1 MHSSAAAIDGSFS
14 CTRSLASRPVDPLTV
29 GRQCS
34 EEYSTSAF
42 GPLLL
47 FRVWVG
53 LQATSHVADVHADAY
68 VCDCFQSLNAT
79 WSALLSVA
87 IVNGKR
93 SLRAVVLRNQ
103 LTIGVA
109 YSPAHNM
116 ESQRQRHR
124 ETGRRAGGRVG
135 RQARRQAEALQ

>member
-1 MHSSAAAIDGSFS
+1 MLRGQSVGWHTGCQPTTVRCTSTLDMHSSAAAIDGSFS

-34 EEYSTSAF
+34 EEYSTSA
-42 GPLLL
+42 L
-47 FRVWVG
+47 
-53 LQATSHVADVHADAY
+53 Y

-93 SLRAVVLRNQ
+93 SLRAVVLHTPRN
-103 LTIGVA
+103 LRGTDT
-109 YSPAHNM
+109 
-116 ESQRQRHR
+116 ERQ
-124 ETGRRAGGRVG
+124 AGGRAG
-135 RQARRQAEALQ
+135 RQAGTQAGRGTAVTGFLSS